1 MELTKY
7 EDRIMYLL
15 ISGATQQEVAYQL
28 NRNRPAIRVT
38 LGYIKKKLKA
48 RTLAQAC
55 SMYVKLCPIIPWP

>member
-38 LGYIKKKLKA
+38 LGYIKKKTESANLSA
-48 RTLAQAC
+48 GLQSVR
-55 SMYVKLCPIIPWP
+55 